1 MPVESPDP
9 NVVVAAAIDQAER
22 LDASALRAWL
32 EAFAPKLD
40 PDVRAGVAAALPAAF
55 ADRKPAVGTQNL
67 RLLLDHLA
75 TARSDGD
82 GGPDADVKRA
92 WASARAEDACRQHVA
107 DLKKKE
113 RGLFAAQRVAELF
126 DAPAPCRRARLLVFS
141 PDGMALLL
149 AAVQKEDAM
158 RGLRLLPADARAFW
172 LAVTDHGGGH
182 MPVFATAAR
191 LGCIAVI
198 LGSAVGVR
206 YGFVPGTRWAVGL
219 GVAAIVA
226 FALFAAGAARAGRH
240 AEREARS
247 RS

>member
-1 MPVESPDP
+1 MPVESIDPD
-9 NVVVAAAIDQAER
+9 VVITAAIDQAER

-32 EAFAPKLD
+32 DEFVPELA

-75 TARSDGD
+75 AARTEGD
-82 GGPDADVKRA
+82 GGPDADMKRA
-92 WASARAEDACRQHVA
+92 WAAARAEDACRQHVA

-126 DAPAPCRRARLLVFS
+126 DAPDPRRRARLMLFS

-158 RGLRLLPADARAFW
+158 RGLRLLGADARAYW
-172 LAVTDHGGGH
+172 LAVTDHGGGR
-182 MPVFATAAR
+182 MPLFATAAR

-198 LGSAVGVR
+198 LGSVVGVR
-206 YGFVPGTRWAVGL
+206 YGFAPSALWLVGL
-219 GVAAIVA
+219 GVGAIVA
-226 FALFAAGAARAGRH
+226 FALFAAAAARAGRR